1 MRSAC
6 AMFATILSSVSA
18 FGQAMVDP
26 QDGYHVTPPT
36 RYEGQGVAGNVTPS
50 WLVENAGWTYATAER
65 IAQEDAAEAQRQAEA
80 VAQASL
86 PLQAPNGVAVQDEN
100 GHWIELVP
108 TGDGLP
114 VIGAQVSNSPLT
126 PTQRATMKAE
136 RKAAHEAKSA
146 AVKAAKND
154 KTKLALVAEGVFG
167 KGDVK

>member
-1 MRSAC
+1 MKIIAIVI
-6 AMFATILSSVSA
+6 FILSSSA
-18 FGQAMVDP
+18 IGQPMIDQHGDYHASTPRVVIAGGMVV
-26 QDGYHVTPPT
+26 QDARPDFLLS
-36 RYEGQGVAGNVTPS
+36 Q
-50 WLVENAGWTYATAER
+50 GWTYATAER

-136 RKAAHEAKSA
+136 RKAAHGAKSA

-154 KTKLALVAEGVFG
+154 KTKLDLVAEGVFG